1 MLRTLNVQLAR
12 NFVIVIVENVNAWIM
27 DISSVQAVKKK
38 RYTYF
43 FMKLIHAIIPYIVHH
58 DLPK

>member
-1 MLRTLNVQLAR
+1 MLMQ
-12 NFVIVIVENVNAWIM
+12 WIM

-43 FMKLIHAIIPYIVHH
+43 FMKLIHAIMPYIVHH